1 MILVQHVSKK
11 RLTLVLILCMLLS
24 SVPSISSAQSTDS
37 AIFLHPGI
45 LYTAEDL
52 ALMKDKVAKR
62 QSPWHPEWQLMQT
75 NRLAQPDYS
84 NAFYS
89 TVYRNDP
96 VNSHKGN
103 ADLQN
108 SSSAALMLAIE
119 WSVTGDRAYADAAL
133 RILNGWSG
141 SLKSIQGRDAQLAAS
156 LYGYKL
162 LNAAEIMRY
171 SDAGWTKAEI
181 DRFTSM
187 MINVFYPL
195 TRTYGYVNGGWANG
209 NWDAADV
216 LFNMSLGI
224 WSDNEEIYNEAVDY
238 FKHGYGN
245 GSVIHYVQNEEGQL
259 QESGRDQAHAQLGLG
274 LLTMAAEIG
283 YTQRSHNQYGADM
296 VSYPNETYPLV
307 KAAEYTAKYN
317 LGNEVPYTPIPGV
330 GYTLEDMGKGF
341 SWLSGLTISPKN
353 RGQHRPMY
361 EQIWHLFRDE
371 VGIPESKLKFTKEA
385 INSMPVGIF
394 YYDHPSFGGLL
405 DAQYPTAGPVKM
417 TVNLQSQSKV
427 LKDSATGTLAVAGDS
442 STPLAVTGKQSD
454 ATSSFEAVYLDANR
468 FVFRSLATRKY
479 LTVTNDGMLLAA
491 ADRVGNSETF
501 AYTDTGN
508 GNGVLQALVNGRYL
522 TLNPVTY
529 VMSAS
534 ELEVKNDFG
543 RWILLYP
550 GNAN

>member
-1 MILVQHVSKK
+1 MRSVRLVTKK

-24 SVPSISSAQSTDS
+24 SVSSIGSAQSMDS
-37 AIFLHPGI
+37 ASFLHPGM

-62 QSPWHPEWQLMQT
+62 QSPWYPEWQLMQT
-75 NRLAQPDYS
+75 NKLAHPTYS

-96 VNSHKGN
+96 VNRNKGN
-103 ADLQN
+103 TDLQN

-119 WSVTGDRAYADAAL
+119 WSITGDRAYADAAL

-141 SLKSIQGRDAQLAAS
+141 SLTSIQGRDAQLAAS

-171 SDAGWTKAEI
+171 SDAGWTNEEI
-181 DRFTSM
+181 DKFTSM
-187 MINVFYPL
+187 MMNVFYPL
-195 TRTYGYVNGGWANG
+195 TKTYGYVNGGWANG

-283 YTQRSHNQYGADM
+283 YTQRSRNPYGADM
-296 VSYPNETYPLV
+296 VSYPNETYPLL
-307 KAAEYTAKYN
+307 KAAEYSAKYN
-317 LGNEVPYTPIPGV
+317 LGNEVTYTPIPGI
-330 GYTLEDMGKGF
+330 GYTLEDMGKGY

-353 RGQHRPMY
+353 RGQYRPMY
-361 EQIWHLFRDE
+361 EQIWHLFRNE
-371 VGIPESKLKFTKEA
+371 VGIPESKLKFTKEV
-385 INSMPVGIF
+385 IDRMPVGIF
-394 YYDHPSFGGLL
+394 YFDHPSFGGIL
-405 DAQYPTAGPVKM
+405 DAQHPTTEPVKM
-417 TVNLQSQSKV
+417 TVNFQSQSKV
-427 LKDSATGTLAVAGDS
+427 LKDPATGTLAAADDS
-442 STPLAVTGKQSD
+442 STPLAVTGMQAD
-454 ATSSFEAVYLDANR
+454 AATGFEAVYLDANR
-468 FVFRSLATRKY
+468 FAFRSHATRKY
-479 LTVTNDGMLLAA
+479 ITVADDGTLLAA
-491 ADRVGNSETF
+491 ADRVGTSETF

-529 VMSAS
+529 IVSAS
-534 ELEVKNDFG
+534 AVEVKDDYG

-550 GNAN
+550 GKVK